1 MFNILFGIFVLKC
14 VCEYIDK
21 LFIVNFPHLVSN
33 VSRAS
38 YVSGASYVSDA
49 SYANYTSYSSYANDS
64 YITDS
69 VFYPV
74 VS

>member
-21 LFIVNFPHLVSN
+21 LFIVNFPHLAN
-33 VSRAS
+33 
-38 YVSGASYVSDA
+38 YVSGASYVSG
-49 SYANYTSYSSYANDS
+49 ANYTSYANDS

>member
-21 LFIVNFPHLVSN
+21 LFIVNFPHL
-33 VSRAS
+33 
-38 YVSGASYVSDA
+38 VSGASYVSDA

>member
-38 YVSGASYVSDA
+38 YVSDA

>member
-21 LFIVNFPHLVSN
+21 LFIANFPHLVSN

-38 YVSGASYVSDA
+38 YS
-49 SYANYTSYSSYANDS
+49 NYTSYTSYANDS

>member
-33 VSRAS
+33 VSDAS
-38 YVSGASYVSDA
+38 YTSYVSDA
-49 SYANYTSYSSYANDS
+49 SYTSYASYANDS

>member
-21 LFIVNFPHLVSN
+21 LFIVNFPHLASN
-33 VSRAS
+33 
-38 YVSGASYVSDA
+38 VSGASYVSG
-49 SYANYTSYSSYANDS
+49 ANYTSYSSYANYTSYANDS

>member
-33 VSRAS
+33 VSNSS
-38 YVSGASYVSDA
+38 YVSGASYTS
-49 SYANYTSYSSYANDS
+49 YTSYTSYANDS